1 MSKKKRIVLFGV
13 FFVLLMFS
21 LAICVKGE
29 DADGGY
35 ETLPE
40 EYGDFIGSIEEGVLD
55 KLPDGALEGD
65 SQSLLSATEEM
76 ASVSYLLNMLLSAF
90 GVAVGEALPILAW
103 LMGTVILSA
112 VAQTFASG
120 LGEGLSGAVSFACRL
135 CAFSSIAAASVE
147 SLSRLSAYFD
157 SLFAL
162 VAGFVP
168 LSGVLYA
175 MGGNLTGAA
184 SGSAA
189 LSATLAVC
197 QFFFSK
203 TVIPVFCVCLS
214 LSLLS
219 VFDGQSALSSGSI
232 AATVKK
238 WYTTAL
244 AFIMM
249 ILTAAIGAQGIL
261 ANKADGAA
269 MRGMKFAASSFI
281 PISGGTISSTLGTLA
296 SSVELLRGTVGV
308 LGIVIILLM
317 LIPVSV
323 YLAAVRAALGI
334 ASFSAGML
342 GCGSEKRLL
351 DEIGSLYGYLEGIAA
366 ISAAVFIIA
375 MAIFASTASAVA

>member
-1 MSKKKRIVLFGV
+1 MSKKKKIALFLA
-13 FFVLLMFS
+13 FFISLMFVL
-21 LAICVKGE
+21 CVCVRGE
-29 DADGGY
+29 DAIA
-35 ETLPE
+35 ELESLPD
-40 EYGDFIGSIEEGVLD
+40 EYDDFIGSIEDGVVD
-55 KLPDGALEGD
+55 KLPDSVFGGD

-76 ASVSYLLNMLLSAF
+76 ASVSYLLNTVFSAF
-90 GVAVGEALPILAW
+90 GGALREVLPILAW

-112 VAQTFASG
+112 VAKTFASG
-120 LGEGLSGAVSFACRL
+120 LGEGLSGAVSFALRL
-135 CAFSSIAAASVE
+135 CTFSSIAAASVE

-157 SLFAL
+157 SLFAA
-162 VAGFVP
+162 VAGFLP
-168 LSGVLYA
+168 LSAVLYA

-184 SGSAA
+184 SGSAT

-203 TVIPVFCVCLS
+203 TVIPVFCICLA

-219 VFDGQSALSSGSI
+219 VFEGQSALASGSI
-232 AATVKK
+232 AGTVKK

-261 ANKADGAA
+261 ASRADGAA

-323 YLAAVRAALGI
+323 YLAAMRAALGI
-334 ASFSAGML
+334 ASFAAGIL

-351 DEIGSLYGYLEGIAA
+351 DEVGSLYGYLEGIAA

-375 MAIFASTASAVA
+375 MAVFASTAAAVA